1 MTSKIFRSTMFVAA
15 VVLLCSLAFI
25 MGVLYDYF
33 DGMQMNQMKNELM
46 LAAAG
51 TELNGMDYLEQV
63 ESERLRITWIGQDGT
78 VLFDNKADTGLMGN
92 HSDREEIQEAV
103 INGDGSS
110 VRYSATLTQK
120 TCYEA
125 VELSDGSVLRVSVS
139 RATSAVVMWGMLQ
152 PIGVVVLI
160 AVALSAFLSIRMA
173 KRIVKPLNELDLEH
187 PSDNDVYEEITPLLN
202 RIKQQHQ
209 QISNQ
214 MRKLK
219 YKTDEFEQITSNMN
233 EGLVLLDKK
242 GTVLSINPA
251 AKQLF
256 GATDFCIGQDF
267 LTVDRKPEVCAAMEQ
282 VFSNGYSQIQVTHN
296 NREYQLDFSRI
307 ESQGSVMGAVILAF
321 DITAQYSAEQTRRE
335 FSANVSHELKT
346 PLQSIIGSAEL
357 LENGLVKQEDTKRF
371 VGHIRKEATR
381 LVSLI
386 EDIIRLSQLDEGAE
400 MPQEDV
406 DLLEIAKDVVETLQ
420 PIANQKQ
427 VTLHVEGESCCMNG
441 VRRLLH
447 EIVYNLCENAIKY
460 NVSGGSV
467 TVRVSEQNGNRILA
481 VADTGIGIPYEHQ
494 ERVFERFYRVDKS
507 HSKQSG
513 GTGLGLSIVKH
524 AAQYHNA
531 KLELQSTPEVGTTIT
546 VIFP

>member
-15 VVLLCSLAFI
+15 VVLLCSLGFI
-25 MGVLYDYF
+25 MGVLYDYY
-33 DGMQMNQMKNELM
+33 DGIQVSQIKNELM

-51 TELNGMDYLEQV
+51 TELNGMDYLEHVQ
-63 ESERLRITWIGQDGT
+63 SDRLRITWIGQDGV
-78 VLFDNKADTGLMGN
+78 VLFDNKANVDSMEN
-92 HSDREEIQEAV
+92 HADREEFREAV
-103 INGDGSS
+103 SYGEGSS
-110 VRYSATLTQK
+110 VRYSATLTQR
-120 TCYEA
+120 TRYEA
-125 VELSDGSVLRVSVS
+125 MQLSDESVLRVSVS
-139 RATSAVVMWGMLQ
+139 EATSAVVMWGMLQ

-160 AVALSAFLSIRMA
+160 AVALSSFLSIRMA

-187 PSDNDVYEEITPLLN
+187 PSDNEVYEEIIPLLN

-209 QISNQ
+209 QISYQ
-214 MRKLK
+214 VRKLK
-219 YKTDEFEQITSNMN
+219 YKTDEFEQITANMN
-233 EGLVLLDKK
+233 EGLVLLDKEK
-242 GTVLSINPA
+242 MVLSINPA

-267 LTVDRKPEVCAAMEQ
+267 LTVDRKHDVCTAVEQ
-282 VFSNGYSQIQVTHN
+282 VYSNGYSQVRVTRN
-296 NREYQLDFSRI
+296 GREYQLELSRI

-321 DITAQYSAEQTRRE
+321 DITAQNSAEQTRRE

-357 LENGLVKQEDTKRF
+357 LENGLVKPEDTTRF

-381 LVSLI
+381 LVNLI
-386 EDIIRLSQLDEGAE
+386 EDIIRLSQLDEGAP

-406 DLLEIAKDVVETLQ
+406 DLLELSNDVVEALQ
-420 PIANQKQ
+420 PIADKKQ
-427 VTLHVEGESCCMNG
+427 VTLQVEGTSCCVNG

-447 EIVYNLCENAIKY
+447 EIVYNLCENAVKY
-460 NVSGGSV
+460 NVVGGSV
-467 TVRVSEQNGNRILA
+467 TVNISQQDGKRILS
-481 VADTGIGIPYEHQ
+481 VSDTGIGIPYEHQ

-531 KLELQSTPEVGTTIT
+531 KLELKSAPGEGTTIT

>member
-1 MTSKIFRSTMFVAA
+1 MTGKIFRSTMFVAA
-15 VVLLCSLAFI
+15 VVMLCSLAFVV
-25 MGVLYDYF
+25 GVLYDYF
-33 DGMQMNQMKNELM
+33 DALQMKQMKNELM
-46 LAAAG
+46 LAAVG
-51 TELNGMDYLEQV
+51 TELNGLDYLEYV
-63 ESERLRITWIGQDGT
+63 DSDRLRITWINHDGT
-78 VLFDNKADTGLMGN
+78 VLYDNKVDAHTMEN
-92 HSDREEIQEAV
+92 HADREEIREALTD
-103 INGDGSS
+103 GDGSS
-110 VRYSATLTQK
+110 VRYSMTLTQK

-125 VELSDGSVLRVSVS
+125 MELSDGSVLRVSVS
-139 RATSAVVMWGMLQ
+139 RATSGVVMWGMLQ
-152 PIGVVVLI
+152 PVGVVVLI

-173 KRIVKPLNELDLEH
+173 KRIVKPLNELDLEN
-187 PSDNDVYEEITPLLN
+187 PSDNEVYEEITPLLR

-242 GTVLSINPA
+242 GVVLSINPA

-267 LTVDRKPEVCAAMEQ
+267 LTVDRNPDVRTAVQQ
-282 VFSNGYSQIQVTHN
+282 VFSNGYSQIRVARN
-296 NREYQLDFSRI
+296 NREYQLDLSRI
-307 ESQGSVMGAVILAF
+307 ESQGSIMGAVILAF

-357 LENGLVKQEDTKRF
+357 LENGLVKPEDTTRF
-371 VGHIRKEATR
+371 VSRIRKEASR
-381 LVSLI
+381 LVNLI
-386 EDIIRLSQLDEGAE
+386 EDIIRLSQLDEGIP

-406 DLLEIAKDVVETLQ
+406 DLLDIAKEVAETLQ
-420 PIANQKQ
+420 PIAHDKQ
-427 VTLHVEGESCCMNG
+427 VTLQVEGTGCCVNG

-447 EIVYNLCENAIKY
+447 EMVYNLCENAVKY

-467 TVRVSEQNGNRILA
+467 TVRISQQNGKRILS
-481 VADTGIGIPYEHQ
+481 VSDTGIGIPYEHQ

-507 HSKQSG
+507 HSRQSG

-531 KLELQSTPEVGTTIT
+531 KLELQSTPGEGTTIT